1 MLILGI
7 DTSCDD
13 TAAAVVADGVEILSN
28 IISSQIDF
36 HRKYGGIV
44 PEIASRKHIE
54 LIIHIIDEALSKA
67 DVTFDDLGAV
77 AVTNRPGLVGSLLVG
92 VAAAKSIAYCYN
104 LPLLGIHHIEGH
116 IYANFLEH
124 DDIPFPHVC
133 LTVSGGHTL
142 LVYVKEGWQYELLGS
157 TQDDAAGEAYDKVSQ
172 YLNLGFPGGPIIDEL
187 AQEGTAVVDFPRPML
202 GSGDYNFSFSGLKTA
217 VRYFVAKN
225 RETDSLP
232 PVKDIAA
239 SFQKAVVD
247 VLVQKTL
254 LATQS
259 QNVSA
264 ITLTGGVA
272 ANSELRQAMAEA
284 GEQRNIKV
292 YFPSR
297 VLCTDNAAMIA
308 GIAYRKY
315 QAGERAGLDLN
326 AMASAVLDV

>member
-13 TAAAVVADGVEILSN
+13 TAAAVVADGVKILSN
-28 IISSQIDF
+28 IISSQTDF

-54 LIIHIIDEALSKA
+54 LIIRVIDEALNKA
-67 DVTFDDLGAV
+67 DVTFDNLGAV

-92 VAAAKSIAYCYN
+92 VAVAKSIAYCYN

-172 YLNLGFPGGPIIDEL
+172 YLDLGFPGGPIIDKL
-187 AQEGTAVVDFPRPML
+187 AQAGTSVVDFPRPMID
-202 GSGDYNFSFSGLKTA
+202 SGDYNFSFSGLKTA
-217 VRYFVAKN
+217 IRYFVAQNQK
-225 RETDSLP
+225 TGSLP
-232 PVKDIAA
+232 AVEDIVA

-247 VLVQKTL
+247 ILVRKTMF
-254 LATQS
+254 AAQS
-259 QNVSA
+259 KNVSA
-264 ITLTGGVA
+264 VTLTGGVA
-272 ANSELRQAMAEA
+272 ANSELRQAMSEA

-308 GIAYRKY
+308 GIAYHKY

-326 AMASAVLDV
+326 AMASAALNV

>member
-13 TAAAVVADGVEILSN
+13 TAAAIVADGVQILSN
-28 IISSQIDF
+28 IISSQTDF

-54 LIIHIIDEALSKA
+54 LIIHVIDEALSKA
-67 DVTFDDLGAV
+67 DVTFNDLGAV

-172 YLNLGFPGGPIIDEL
+172 YLNLGFPGGPIIDKL
-187 AQEGTAVVDFPRPML
+187 AQEGASVVDFPRPML

-232 PVKDIAA
+232 SAEDIAA

-247 VLVQKTL
+247 VLVQKTM
-254 LATQS
+254 LAAQS

-272 ANSELRQAMAEA
+272 ANSELRHAMAEA
-284 GEQRNIKV
+284 GEQWNIKV

-297 VLCTDNAAMIA
+297 ILCTDNAAMIA

>member
-13 TAAAVVADGVEILSN
+13 TAAAVVADGVQILSN
-28 IISSQIDF
+28 IISSQTDF

-54 LIIHIIDEALSKA
+54 LILHVIDEALSTA
-67 DVTFDDLGAV
+67 DVTCNDLGAI

-104 LPLLGIHHIEGH
+104 LSLLGIHHIEGH

-142 LVYVKEGWQYELLGS
+142 LVYVKEDWQYELLGG

-172 YLNLGFPGGPIIDEL
+172 YLNLGFPGGPIIDKL
-187 AQEGTAVVDFPRPML
+187 AQSSQNIVDFPRPML
-202 GSGDYNFSFSGLKTA
+202 NSGDYNFSFSGLKTA
-217 VRYFVAKN
+217 VRYFVAQN
-225 RETDSLP
+225 WETGSLP
-232 PVKDIAA
+232 KVEDIVAG
-239 SFQKAVVD
+239 FQEAVVD
-247 VLVQKTL
+247 VLVQKTM
-254 LATQS
+254 LAAES
-259 QNVSA
+259 KHVSA
-264 ITLTGGVA
+264 VTLTGGVA
-272 ANSELRQAMAEA
+272 ANSELRQAMSET

-308 GIAYRKY
+308 GIAYHKY

-326 AMASAVLDV
+326 AMASAGLDV

>member
-13 TAAAVVADGVEILSN
+13 TAAAVVADGVQILSN
-28 IISSQIDF
+28 IISSQTDF

-54 LIIHIIDEALSKA
+54 LILHVIDEALA
-67 DVTFDDLGAV
+67 TANATFDDLGAV

-92 VAAAKSIAYCYN
+92 VAAAKSIAYCHN

-124 DDIPFPHVC
+124 EDIPFPHIC

-142 LVYVKEGWQYELLGS
+142 LVYVREGWQYELLGS

-172 YLNLGFPGGPIIDEL
+172 YLDLGFPGGPVIDKL
-187 AQEGTAVVDFPRPML
+187 AQEGKNVVDFPRPMID
-202 GSGDYNFSFSGLKTA
+202 SGDYNFSFSGLKTA
-217 VRYFVAKN
+217 VRYFVAQN
-225 RETDSLP
+225 REKGSLP
-232 PVKDIAA
+232 AVEDIAA

-247 VLVQKTL
+247 VLIQKTMF
-254 LATQS
+254 AAQS
-259 QNVSA
+259 RNVSA
-264 ITLTGGVA
+264 VTLTGGVG
-272 ANSELRQAMAEA
+272 ANSELRQSMSEA
-284 GEQRNIKV
+284 GEQQNIKV
-292 YFPSR
+292 CFPSR

-308 GIAYRKY
+308 GTAYHKY

-326 AMASAVLDV
+326 AMASAALDV

>member
-1 MLILGI
+1 M
-7 DTSCDD
+7 
-13 TAAAVVADGVEILSN
+13 
-28 IISSQIDF
+28 
-36 HRKYGGIV
+36 
-44 PEIASRKHIE
+44 
-54 LIIHIIDEALSKA
+54 IIHVIDEALSKA
-67 DVTFDDLGAV
+67 DVTFNDLGAV

-142 LVYVKEGWQYELLGS
+142 LVYVKEGWKYELLGG

-172 YLNLGFPGGPIIDEL
+172 YLHLGFPGGPIIDKL
-187 AQEGTAVVDFPRPML
+187 AQEGTSVVDFPRPML

-247 VLVQKTL
+247 VLIAKTM

-272 ANSELRQAMAEA
+272 ANSELRRVMAEA

>member
-54 LIIHIIDEALSKA
+54 LIIHVIDEALSKA
-67 DVTFDDLGAV
+67 DVTFNDLDAI

-142 LVYVKEGWQYELLGS
+142 LVYVKKGWQYELLGS

-172 YLNLGFPGGPIIDEL
+172 YLNLGFPGGPIIDKL
-187 AQEGTAVVDFPRPML
+187 AQEGASTIDFPRPML
-202 GSGDYNFSFSGLKTA
+202 GSGDYNFSFSGLKTS
-217 VRYFVAKN
+217 VRYFVAQN

-232 PVKDIAA
+232 PVEDIAA

-254 LATQS
+254 LAAQS